1 MKAAIN
7 GQPFLERTN
16 RMSNVEL
23 AARWLSLQME
33 HEASKDVRERHY
45 IRKQMRS
52 IDKCLRNRGALLE
65 RTNRSREDGVEE
77 R

>member
-1 MKAAIN
+1 MTDL
-7 GQPFLERTN
+7 Q
-16 RMSNVEL
+16 L

-52 IDKCLRNRGALLE
+52 IDKCLRNRKQLFG
-65 RTNRSREDGVEE
+65 NSN
-77 R
+77 